1 MFPGV
6 KFNKVAFVV
15 GSNYGDE
22 GKGQTTREVVERLV
36 KEGET
41 VINVRYG
48 GSAQAGHTVETSDS
62 RFVYKH
68 FGAGSFLADTYLA
81 KDFIM
86 NPVQFVSE
94 HRDLAAMGNAR
105 KCYCSPDC
113 IITTPE
119 MMTLN
124 QLLEAER
131 DVNAHGTCG
140 MGVYEAIHAKTNGIC
155 FRMGDIVGMS
165 HDELFEYF
173 YNDRVIDYYI
183 SRYNE
188 VTTSDVELPLFRE
201 KKFSPM
207 FMFDVINTLRNVSV
221 VQPDQLSH
229 TSAVFEGSQ
238 GMLLTPK
245 YGVMPHCTPSLVNIS
260 DMVDSLSEMH
270 EPMKV
275 DVYFVSRSYAT
286 RHGNGP
292 LTGEM
297 EMSKL
302 GLEVYDPTNAPNPFQ
317 GTIRYAPLDLD
328 LLTSVIQSEIEIIL
342 EKLNWGNIEFHL
354 VVTCLGHS
362 DGLIKTLKGDMCINE
377 LLSVFTEKY
386 PLRSFIF
393 AWKDRKYQITQV

>member
-48 GSAQAGHTVETSDS
+48 GSAQAGHTVETEN
-62 RFVYKH
+62 RRIVYKH

-86 NPVQFVSE
+86 NPIQFVEE
-94 HRDLAAMGNAR
+94 HRNLTNLGNTR

-131 DVNAHGTCG
+131 NVNAHGSCG
-140 MGVYEAIHAKTNGIC
+140 MGVYEAVHAKENGIC
-155 FRMGDIVGMS
+155 FKMGDIVGMTDS
-165 HDELFEYF
+165 ELLDYF
-173 YNDRVIDYYI
+173 YNSRVIDYYL
-183 SRYNE
+183 SRLKN
-188 VTTSDVELPLFRE
+188 VTTDTKLVDTFKEAKFAFTFVYDVKELLQN
-201 KKFSPM
+201 
-207 FMFDVINTLRNVSV
+207 ITV
-221 VQPDQLSH
+221 VHPNELSH

-260 DMVDSLSEMH
+260 DMVDSLSEMSD
-270 EPMKV
+270 PTKV
-275 DVYFVSRSYAT
+275 DVYFVTRSYTT

-292 LTGEM
+292 LRGEKKM
-297 EMSKL
+297 EEL
-302 GLEVYDPTNAPNPFQ
+302 GLEVYDPTNVPNQFQ

-328 LLTSVIQSEIEIIL
+328 LLTDTIRSEIEIVL
-342 EKLNWGNIEFHL
+342 EKFNWDVEFHL
-354 VVTCLGHS
+354 VVTCMGHS
-362 DGLIKTLKGDMCINE
+362 DGLIKTIKGDMCINE
-377 LLSVFTEKY
+377 LLSVFAEKY